1 MLIGERGV
9 EAREHFRGIDGFDR
23 VEKLRR
29 NASFIG
35 LKVADEVK
43 SSLSEIAEQRLLQG
57 EFLNVILAE
66 RPKTGSVGFRDSL
79 RREFLRDGH

>member
-1 MLIGERGV
+1 MLLGERGV
-9 EAREHFRGIDGFDR
+9 EPSEHFRGTDGLDH

-43 SSLSEIAEQRLLQG
+43 SSLSEIAKQRLLQG
-57 EFLNVILAE
+57 EFLNVILAVGPE
-66 RPKTGSVGFRDSL
+66 AGSIGFRDSL